1 MTKQTSESLANKYR
15 PKLFQD
21 VLGNDTTIDCLKGK
35 IKNNTLAQVLLFKGR
50 PGSGKTT
57 TARILALSLNC
68 QDRKKNGEPCLE
80 CKSCKQGLNDNNIN
94 IRELNCADRNGI
106 GDIRELISV
115 AQVSSM
121 ANGYKVYILDECH
134 RLTAEA
140 QSGLLKLLEE
150 PPSDVYFFL
159 CTSDP
164 HKLSEALQSRAEHS
178 FFRDATAI
186 EKKLRLE
193 EIRDNEGFE
202 TSDDCLDF
210 LLSLDKGMR
219 DTIKYL
225 GQIQGLSKQT
235 PDYIAEV
242 LGVIPQGLIDK
253 LLLSLA
259 MQDSLT
265 VLELVD
271 KLVPYKEQAYES
283 LIKAYRDMIKVRA
296 SGKKETRF
304 ANIISKYSNRLLNKH
319 FQILMTLYRLPNTYK
334 DTWWEMLVVSLLE
347 TPNIELD
354 FEVDL

>member
-1 MTKQTSESLANKYR
+1 MAKQTSESLANKYR
-15 PKLFQD
+15 PKQFSE

-35 IKNNTLAQVLLFKGR
+35 IKTNSLAQVMLFKGR

-94 IRELNCADRNGI
+94 IQEINCSDRNGI
-106 GDIRELISV
+106 GDIRELISI
-115 AQVSSM
+115 AQVSPM

-140 QSGLLKLLEE
+140 QSGLLKMLEE
-150 PPSDVYFFL
+150 PPNHCYFFL

-164 HKLSEALQSRAEHS
+164 HKLSEALQSRAEAC
-178 FFRDATAI
+178 FFRDATAL
-186 EKKLRLE
+186 EKKLRLQ
-193 EIRDNEGFE
+193 EIRDTEGFD
-202 TSDDCLDF
+202 TSDDCIDF
-210 LLSLDKGMR
+210 IISLDKGMR
-219 DTIKYL
+219 DCIKFL
-225 GQIQGLSKQT
+225 GQIQGLTKQT

-259 MQDSLT
+259 MQDS
-265 VLELVD
+265 VSVIELVN
-271 KLVPYKEQAYES
+271 KLAPYKEQAYES

-296 SGKKETRF
+296 TGKKDNRF
-304 ANIISKYSNRLLNKH
+304 TNIISKYSHRMLNKH
-319 FQILMTLYRLPNTYK
+319 LQILMTLYRLPNTYK

-347 TPNIELD
+347 TPNIEID